1 MATYVVTGANRGI
14 GLELVA
20 QLVAQGHHVLAT
32 ARQPERAEAL
42 SALTSAHPGQLEILA
57 LDVSDPASITAFGQA
72 VGDRPVDVLINNA
85 GVLLRGGGPGELDY
99 EKIELTFR
107 INTLGPL
114 RVTEALLP
122 ALRAAAQPVIANI
135 TSQMGSIADNT
146 SGGAYSYR
154 ISKAALNMAIRS
166 LSLDLGRQGMVAL
179 VLHPGWVQTDMGGP
193 NAKITVEESC
203 SGLADVVE
211 KAGGPNSGG
220 GFRFVNYEGKDLP
233 L

>member
-193 NAKITVEESC
+193 NAKITTAQSVTGMLSTIQRATAEH
-203 SGLADVVE
+203 
-211 KAGGPNSGG
+211 AGKFWSWDGT
-220 GFRFVNYEGKDLP
+220 ELP
-233 L
+233 W

>member
-42 SALTSAHPGQLEILA
+42 SALSSEHPGQIEVFA
-57 LDVSDPASITAFGQA
+57 LDVSDPASVTAFGQA

-166 LSLDLGRQGMVAL
+166 LALDLGRQGMVAL

-193 NAKITVEESC
+193 NAKITTTQSVTGMLSTIQSATAEH
-203 SGLADVVE
+203 
-211 KAGGPNSGG
+211 AGKFWNWDGT
-220 GFRFVNYEGKDLP
+220 ELP
-233 L
+233 W